1 MFLLKSKEAL
11 LRGKGHC
18 GMLPLRRPASQAAQ
32 QRLLLV
38 KLEVFTIIA
47 FQVQLVTLSAGSVVG
62 SVVGTIG

>member
-11 LRGKGHC
+11 LRGKG
-18 GMLPLRRPASQAAQ
+18 PASQAAQ

-47 FQVQLVTLSAGSVVG
+47 LQVQLVTLSAGSVVG

>member
-1 MFLLKSKEAL
+1 
-11 LRGKGHC
+11 
-18 GMLPLRRPASQAAQ
+18 MLPLRRPASQAAQ

-47 FQVQLVTLSAGSVVG
+47 LQVQLVTLSAGSVVG